1 MAVKFSVALES
12 AANFPPP
19 TILASP
25 KFRPSFLTLKKQ
37 LDVDK
42 EHCIFT
48 KNGRGAIAIAGEV
61 LKREGENIILI
72 PAYHCPA
79 LVEPFIW
86 LDYNVKF
93 YPVNPNL
100 SVDMNA
106 FNALLAE
113 GGVTHCVLI
122 RYFGFEQ
129 NIDDVEIKLK
139 QLNISIIED
148 CAHAFFAFQNNI
160 LNKDSTSDAQICSI
174 NKLLPSIDGGVLY
187 MPKHSLPTL
196 SSQKWLREI
205 KGLLHTVGIS
215 QRLLTFKK
223 SNTNVTSSTPT
234 SVDASEFRYFIPD
247 EKHIA
252 SYRHTKFLAQYSRSH
267 QIKQLRRKNF
277 SYIISKLKNCKA
289 GEPLYTELNAS
300 EVPYV
305 LPFLLNDAEYFKA
318 LRMKGIQVLRWEE
331 IAESNCSVSANYRAR
346 LVQLPCHH
354 QMSEAELNRLI
365 QSITELG

>member
-25 KFRPSFLTLKKQ
+25 KFRPSFLTLKNQ
-37 LDVDK
+37 LDTDT

-48 KNGRGAIAIAGEV
+48 KNGRGAIAIVGEA
-61 LKREGENIILI
+61 LRRDGENIILI

-86 LDYNVKF
+86 LNYKVKF

-129 NIDDVEIKLK
+129 NIDDMEIKLK

-160 LNKDSTSDAQICSI
+160 LAKEFAADAQVCSI
-174 NKLLPSIDGGVLY
+174 NKLLPSINGGALY
-187 MPKHSLPTL
+187 MPRHSVPKRYPL
-196 SSQKWLREI
+196 KWLREI
-205 KGLLHTVGIS
+205 KGILHTIGIS
-215 QRLLTFKK
+215 QRLLKFK
-223 SNTNVTSSTPT
+223 NTNTNSTASAPT
-234 SVDASEFRYFIPD
+234 AVNAPEFRYFVPD
-247 EKHIA
+247 ERYVA
-252 SYRHTKFLAQYSRSH
+252 GYRHTKWLAKYSH
-267 QIKQLRRKNF
+267 ANKIKQRRRENF
-277 SYIISKLKNCKA
+277 TYLISKIKNCKA
-289 GEPLYTELNAS
+289 GEPLYTELKAH

-305 LPFLLNDAEYFKA
+305 LPFLLNDTKYFKA

-331 IAESNCSVSANYRAR
+331 IADSNCTVSADYRAR

-354 QMSEAELNRLI
+354 QMSTAELNKLI